1 MLLFLVILSKLNLL
15 LNLLLLLNLNLNLL
29 LQLPWPKEIINGFG
43 RAPKPLP
50 PLLFLLHLDPS
61 HPLKV
66 LLDHKAFLHHKALL
80 DHKGLVDLKEL
91 HDLHRKKTHPTHP

>member
-1 MLLFLVILSKLNLL
+1 MLLFLVILSKLYLL

-61 HPLKV
+61 HLLKV
-66 LLDHKAFLHHKALL
+66 LLDRHLMGSLDLHHKALL
-80 DHKGLVDLKEL
+80 DHKA
-91 HDLHRKKTHPTHP
+91 HPDLHHKKIHPNLL